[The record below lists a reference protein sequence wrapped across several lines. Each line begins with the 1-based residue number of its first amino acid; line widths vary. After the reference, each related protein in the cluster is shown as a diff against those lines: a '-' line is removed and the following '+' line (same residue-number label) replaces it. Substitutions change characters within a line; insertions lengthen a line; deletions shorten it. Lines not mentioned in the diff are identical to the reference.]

1 MLTITPR
8 EAYPSLQVEESP
20 STVTPRLDMLALRIL
35 HCHNESTGAGPD
47 RPWAS
52 TVSLD
57 ASVPSRQE
65 DAHTSSY
72 RRSYYESLPSC
83 PRHPRYAGLTLHH
96 STITPWGACPR
107 RRSSKLSSCDLYID
121 VTQRPQSQTSL
132 FEEHTCVPNHQ
143 DS

>member
-1 MLTITPR
+1 MVPR
-8 EAYPSLQVEESP
+8 TQPRCSPSRRGKLYPSSQVEESP

-52 TVSLD
+52 TVSHD

-65 DAHTSSY
+65 DTHTSSY
-72 RRSYYESLPSC
+72 RRSYYESLPSR

-96 STITPWGACPR
+96 STIMSWRARPR
-107 RRSSKLSSCDLYID
+107 RRSSKSSSCDLYID
-121 VTQRPQSQTSL
+121 VT
-132 FEEHTCVPNHQ
+132 
-143 DS
+143 